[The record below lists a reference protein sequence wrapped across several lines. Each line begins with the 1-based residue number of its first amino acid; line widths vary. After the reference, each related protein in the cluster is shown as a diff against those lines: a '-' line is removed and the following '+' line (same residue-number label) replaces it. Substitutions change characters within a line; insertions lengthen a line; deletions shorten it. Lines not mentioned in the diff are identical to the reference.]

1 MVVWRSRLWSAVV
14 LSSPVSLAAGGKAYT
29 AHVASLTGGRIA
41 SVTQDRYLTVK

>member
-1 MVVWRSRLWSAVV
+1 MLSFALLLWALIGFSQVTT
-14 LSSPVSLAAGGKAYT
+14 AGGKAYT